1 MHPVNII
8 TSTWHL
14 LSSSFCVAPLDLLGL
29 GELFTANEAGHS
41 GRRMT
46 RLPLHTWRNFL
57 YMLPAEFL
65 YYLDQLQKIRDA
77 EQ

>member
-29 GELFTANEAGHS
+29 YELFTANEAGQ
-41 GRRMT
+41 RRKT
-46 RLPLHTWRNFL
+46 HDKITFT
-57 YMLPAEFL
+57 YMA
-65 YYLDQLQKIRDA
+65 
-77 EQ
+77 